1 MFTFG
6 QTRVRQVRHQSSA
19 NSEPKKFARTFQLKS
34 EAEEL
39 YLDHRHIRVG
49 FSFTSSQGCQI
60 KSLCWVFHLQ
70 GYVDHAAL
78 ERVHGQVDI
87 DFLSDFSVI
96 NPGSQNENVTS
107 NLDGYIVKTIW
118 ILFQWIDFCTL
129 PGIRQ
134 VFSALMFK
142 KFKPNIS

>member
-60 KSLCWVFHLQ
+60 NSLCWAFHLQ
-70 GYVDHAAL
+70 VFIDNAAL
-78 ERVHGQVDI
+78 ARVQWQVDTY
-87 DFLSDFSVI
+87 LPTDFSGL
-96 NPGSQNENVTS
+96 NPGNQKEKSPPISMDSTDLSRASGSFLNWLIFAHFPGEDRFLLRQCSKTLSQT
-107 NLDGYIVKTIW
+107 
-118 ILFQWIDFCTL
+118 
-129 PGIRQ
+129 
-134 VFSALMFK
+134 
-142 KFKPNIS
+142 